1 MQLTNTSNMNTTT
14 IQQTMLRA
22 TFALCAAASLWGC
35 KPELQGE
42 LGQPFN
48 KVDGMIG
55 VWELNSFSQTD
66 LQSALTEVR
75 DLSELYIDGMVTPMR
90 ITLNEDR
97 SYAVSLEKGRNYFGD
112 MGTWGLDDEEHPTF
126 LILHTMDD
134 MSMVT
139 DTLQYNLGAVVR
151 PHDSIL
157 DIVYDRPCDGDPVL
171 AYTFSFTR
179 QS

>member
-1 MQLTNTSNMNTTT
+1 M
-14 IQQTMLRA
+14 
-22 TFALCAAASLWGC
+22 
-35 KPELQGE
+35 
-42 LGQPFN
+42 
-48 KVDGMIG
+48 
-55 VWELNSFSQTD
+55 ELNSFSQTD

-134 MSMVT
+134 MGMVT

-157 DIVYDRPCDGDPVL
+157 DIVYDRPLRRRPRLGL
-171 AYTFSFTR
+171 HLQLYTTVMKTLNISSSPAPLGAWGSAVRSPWWDTVKL
-179 QS
+179 

>member
-22 TFALCAAASLWGC
+22 TFALCAVASLWGC

-90 ITLNEDR
+90 ITLTARTPSALRRAATTSARWE
-97 SYAVSLEKGRNYFGD
+97 
-112 MGTWGLDDEEHPTF
+112 P
-126 LILHTMDD
+126 
-134 MSMVT
+134 
-139 DTLQYNLGAVVR
+139 GAWTTKST
-151 PHDSIL
+151 PPS
-157 DIVYDRPCDGDPVL
+157 
-171 AYTFSFTR
+171 
-179 QS
+179 

>member
-1 MQLTNTSNMNTTT
+1 MNTTT

-112 MGTWGLDDEEHPTF
+112 MGTWGLDDEEHPNF

-134 MSMVT
+134 MGMVT